1 MIFVVYT
8 KENRVEK
15 IDFLFVHVP
24 KKSSFYKP
32 LNEFMNI
39 TFMPMGVF
47 AMSDYLCRNGFA
59 SQIVH
64 LGVEWIEDHN
74 FSLIEW
80 LKDKQVKVIGMPIHW
95 HYQSYDT
102 IEVAKKIKERYPNIF
117 IVLGG
122 FTASFFAKEI
132 LENFSCIDAVV
143 RGDGEKPVVALMQEI
158 TGGATN
164 LAAVPNL
171 SWRSGQNIIEN
182 PLSYVADKKDI
193 DELDFTNLKLLKNYP
208 TYVRSFSFPLAW
220 MKNFP
225 AEKNIKHHSIG
236 TSLFPLA
243 LGRGCPVNCSF
254 CGGSYEGQLIISG
267 RKKVIFRDPEKVV
280 ESMVQAKAYGY
291 QTMSLCFDPT
301 PKDDRY
307 FIDLFKRI
315 REKNLGLDWY
325 FECWSLPTRRFA
337 EAFKETF
344 PGKYSILAISA
355 ESSSERVRKL
365 NKGFFYTNKELFET
379 LDFMKE
385 KNIYLD
391 MFFTV
396 GIPHETIEE
405 AMQTKEMMRTIKK
418 RYGKILKRMMV
429 WTIQIEPGA
438 PQFLHPD
445 KYGIVSDRSTFM
457 DFYRSHGGQDSDTYS
472 ALGYYNNTFFTNLPG
487 KYSAHEFSEEM
498 QKLKCEHFCFLH
510 PDARKYNTPLKGR
523 MYCKYRAL
531 YWKLRGLDKK
541 PKQRDVFT

>member
-1 MIFVVYT
+1 
-8 KENRVEK
+8 VEQ

-32 LNEFMNI
+32 LGDFMNI
-39 TFMPMGVF
+39 TFMPMGIF
-47 AMSDYLCRNGFA
+47 AMSDFLNRNGFS

-64 LGVEWIEDHN
+64 LGVEWIEDTG

-95 HYQSYDT
+95 HYQAYDT
-102 IEVAKKIKERYPNIF
+102 MDVAKKIKAQYPGIR

-122 FTASFFAKEI
+122 FTASFFAREI

-143 RGDGEKPVVALMQEI
+143 RGDGERPVVEFMKALS
-158 TGGATN
+158 GGDADFSP
-164 LAAVPNL
+164 VPNL
-171 SWRSGQNIIEN
+171 TWRRGAEIVEN
-182 PLSYVADKKDI
+182 PLSYVAEKKDL
-193 DELDFTNLKLLKNYP
+193 DELNFTNLKLLKNYP

-220 MKNFP
+220 MKNFSP
-225 AEKNIKHHSIG
+225 ERNVKHHSIG

-243 LGRGCPVNCSF
+243 IGRGCPVNCSF

-267 RKKVIFRDPEKVV
+267 RKKVVFREPEKVV
-280 ESMVQAKAYGY
+280 ESMEQAKSYGY
-291 QTMSLCFDPT
+291 QTMSVCYDPT

-307 FIDLFKRI
+307 FQELFKLI
-315 REKNLGLDWY
+315 RKKNLGLDWY
-325 FECWSLPTRRFA
+325 FECWALPTKRFM

-355 ESSSERVRKL
+355 ESSAERVRKL
-365 NKGFFYTNKELFET
+365 NKGFFYSNKELYET

-385 KNIYLD
+385 KNIFLD

-405 AMQTKEMMRTIKK
+405 AMQTKEMMATISH
-418 RYGKILKRMMV
+418 RYKKILKRMMV

-438 PQFLHPD
+438 PQFLHPE

-472 ALGYYNNTFFTNLPG
+472 ALGYYNNTFFTGAAKQYN
-487 KYSAHEFSEEM
+487 AHEFSEEM
-498 QKLKCEHFCFLH
+498 QKLKCDHFCFLH
-510 PDARKYNTPLKGR
+510 PDASKYNTPFKGR
-523 MYCKYRAL
+523 MYCTYRSL
-531 YWKLRGLDKK
+531 YWKLKGLDKK
-541 PKQRDVFT
+541 PAKRDVFT